1 MFEKNKKLLQ
11 TMKKI
16 PDNAQE
22 LLNMSHQYET
32 TQNSLAQTL
41 QSNLVKFREI
51 IEQNTDQSPQTNENS
66 AKAISKPWI
75 PC

>member
-1 MFEKNKKLLQ
+1 
-11 TMKKI
+11 
-16 PDNAQE
+16 
-22 LLNMSHQYET
+22 MSHQNEST
-32 TQNSLAQTL
+32 RNSPAQTL
-41 QSNLVKFREI
+41 QSNPVKFREI